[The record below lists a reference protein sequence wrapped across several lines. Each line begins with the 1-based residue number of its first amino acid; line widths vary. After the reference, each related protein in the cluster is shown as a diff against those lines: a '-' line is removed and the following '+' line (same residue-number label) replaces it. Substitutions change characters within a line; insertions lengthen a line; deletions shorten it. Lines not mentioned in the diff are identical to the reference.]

1 MPPLPY
7 TRFRLFLYGKSP
19 TLIGQRL
26 FPPTTIITMLVAV
39 QLHSLFNFIAV
50 VLKGN
55 GSICGNGVSHLSKP
69 PLTVPPYCYPLTSDL
84 YAWRCANMNS
94 ATTQPQATVK
104 PHIISQYE
112 WYSFFTHQQ
121 SLSPLSTTPKPKL
134 NNPARKSTNRPWRPQ
149 PTRHLLTTNPSPKS
163 SSVC

>member
-1 MPPLPY
+1 MQGNMQVVVSAQNDQIRQVAQVGGLQWSKKWGKFDWHYRPKWLTCQEDDFLMPPLPY

-112 WYSFFTHQQ
+112 
-121 SLSPLSTTPKPKL
+121 
-134 NNPARKSTNRPWRPQ
+134 
-149 PTRHLLTTNPSPKS
+149 
-163 SSVC
+163 